1 MIVGDLPPYEAFPI
15 GGTNSV
21 RGYNEGE
28 RVPLQPPGPACC
40 KRPLGCLHLPPKLAV
55 PPARDLLPRERRASR
70 KAAACA
76 GRPCAPQ
83 WHPVP
88 APASVSIHVRSCTAG
103 CPAVRANAP
112 PPPPASGALGTGRN
126 YVTGSAELR
135 VPLVPPVEATLFG
148 DWGSDLDSGATIPG
162 DPAGARGKPGAA
174 GSLAGLVLE

>member
-1 MIVGDLPPYEAFPI
+1 MCRPPLRPAMAPCACTCFGLPPRTLAHRRLP
-15 GGTNSV
+15 SCAC
-21 RGYNEGE
+21 
-28 RVPLQPPGPACC
+28 QP
-40 KRPLGCLHLPPKLAV
+40 
-55 PPARDLLPRERRASR
+55 
-70 KAAACA
+70 
-76 GRPCAPQ
+76 
-83 WHPVP
+83 
-88 APASVSIHVRSCTAG
+88 T
-103 CPAVRANAP
+103 AP